1 MKYTPS
7 LLALISLLSMPVEVA
22 AAQYGGSDTRMGT
35 FVGARFR
42 VSLGREAASS
52 QRAEL
57 AVAPTMSRVSG
68 GAIVRTNIGEGI
80 ALKFGDK
87 PTLTL
92 AGVPADQALGLVPSK
107 GVDTKQKLNLST
119 GGWIAVGVG
128 GLAIGVGLVYLK
140 LLDIAE
146 HDED

>member
-1 MKYTPS
+1 MKYLPCSLALAS
-7 LLALISLLSMPVEVA
+7 LLVMPVEA
-22 AAQYGGSDTRMGT
+22 AATQYDGSDTRMGT
-35 FVGARFR
+35 FVGARFQ
-42 VSLGREAASS
+42 VSLGRNAASRP
-52 QRAEL
+52 RAEL

-68 GAIVRTNIGEGI
+68 GAIVRTNIGEGF
-80 ALKFGDK
+80 ALNFVGK

-107 GVDTKQKLNLST
+107 GADTKGKLNLST

-140 LLDIAE
+140 LVDIFI
-146 HDED
+146 